1 VLLLVD
7 LGSAVL
13 NTQLAVEMLAAE
25 LQRRVVL
32 CDAPILEG
40 AIAAAVEA
48 AMGHT
53 LEQVK
58 RAAEEAAHLEKLL

>member
-1 VLLLVD
+1 
-7 LGSAVL
+7 
-13 NTQLAVEMLAAE
+13 MLAAE

-48 AMGHT
+48 AMD
-53 LEQVK
+53 Q
-58 RAAEEAAHLEKLL
+58 HLFPSPHLWKSKVFHQRL